1 MNASEDRFTLLERRL
16 RRMQVA
22 FVTLLALVTV
32 AAFANHSVA
41 ASRTD
46 NTVLHVRGIVIE
58 DERGQA
64 RLLLGAPT
72 PAVPNRTRPEPV
84 NGLVLLGPNG
94 ADRVVVSYPG
104 LEPQVMGKVAR
115 RSIPVAS
122 AGFIINDA
130 EGNER
135 AGLGASDDGT
145 RVALGMDYADRDAV
159 GLLVSPNFS
168 GFIAF
173 ARNGERNDQATLAVL
188 KDGTS
193 TLKLADN
200 NGDEG
205 VIVEDRKG
213 MPLKVQVQNPV
224 THKLEDVTSQIAH

>member
-1 MNASEDRFTLLERRL
+1 MNTADDRFVLVEKRL
-16 RRMQVA
+16 KRTQIA
-22 FVTLLALVTV
+22 FVSLLVLVIVVTWV
-32 AAFANHSVA
+32 NHSAA
-41 ASRTD
+41 ASQS
-46 NTVLHVRGIVIE
+46 VLRVRGIVIE
-58 DERGQA
+58 DEQGRP

-84 NGLVLLGPNG
+84 NGLILLGPNG
-94 ADRVVVSYPG
+94 ADRVVISYPG
-104 LEPQVMGKVAR
+104 LEPQVVGKVEK
-115 RSIPVAS
+115 RSIPVTS

-168 GFIAF
+168 GFVAF
-173 ARNGERNDQATLAVL
+173 ARKGERNDQATFGVL

-193 TLKLADN
+193 TLKLADSD
-200 NGDEG
+200 GDEG
-205 VIVEDRKG
+205 VIVEDPKG
-213 MPLKVQVQNPV
+213 MPLKVQVENPV
-224 THKLEDVTSQIAH
+224 THKLQDVASQIVH